1 MRYIHLLGETA
12 KELDELLGA
21 LLFIERLRR
30 SLLCEELPGTAI
42 AGEAIKGTP
51 L

>member
-30 SLLCEELPGTAI
+30 SLLCEEFARYCNSWG
-42 AGEAIKGTP
+42 GY
-51 L
+51 